1 MMSKPFWTKKA
12 GGKMELDLAIN
23 DSVEVKAPGI
33 RLGQRGRVVD
43 RFARTRPLYAVQ
55 FPDNCVGYFE
65 RPELEKV
72 PLGEGSADGERDTSF
87 QDVTD
92 VETGFA

>member
-1 MMSKPFWTKKA
+1 
-12 GGKMELDLAIN
+12 MELDLAIN
-23 DSVEVKAPGI
+23 DPVEVKAPGI
-33 RLGQRGRVVD
+33 RLGHRGRVVN

-72 PLGEGSADGERDTSF
+72 PLGEGTADGERDTGF

-92 VETGFA
+92 VETGSA

>member
-1 MMSKPFWTKKA
+1 M
-12 GGKMELDLAIN
+12 GLDITIN
-23 DSVEVKAPGI
+23 DPVEVKAPGI
-33 RLGQRGRVVD
+33 RLGHQGRVVN

-72 PLGEGSADGERDTSF
+72 PLGEGTAD
-87 QDVTD
+87 
-92 VETGFA
+92 